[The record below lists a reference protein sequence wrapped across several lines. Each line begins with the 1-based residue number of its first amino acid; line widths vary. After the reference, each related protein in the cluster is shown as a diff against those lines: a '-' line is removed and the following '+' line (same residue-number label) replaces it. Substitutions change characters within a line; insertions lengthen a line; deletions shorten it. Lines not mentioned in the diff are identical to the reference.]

1 MSNGIAFLIGADP
14 EVFVRKNGK
23 PVSAHGMIE
32 GTKDSP
38 KKTSNGAVQ
47 VDGMALEFNI
57 DPTNYRDFNA
67 FNFNIVKTVRDLKE
81 LAGGVTLVPEPV
93 QEFDKEFMDAQ
104 PDEAKELGCDPDFN
118 AYTGEEN
125 PRPDGD
131 RPFRT
136 GAGHVHIGWGEGI
149 PVENPEHF
157 EICQGFVKVLDATVG
172 LYMTYIDRDPRRRE
186 LYGKAGAF
194 RVKPYGVEYRTPSN
208 VWIKNKTRRQM
219 MHYMIGR
226 AIDEHCSGISC
237 DNFLG
242 VPQERVQQ
250 IIDSGDH
257 ASAANL
263 LDTYFKGWRPGDG
276 RRYWNNVKAEMKKLE
291 APVAVKE
298 EEVPY

>member
-1 MSNGIAFLIGADP
+1 MSGVQFLLGADP

-32 GTKDSP
+32 GTKSSP

-57 DPTNYRDFNA
+57 DPVHYRRFDEFNY
-67 FNFNIVKTVRDLKE
+67 NIVKTIRDLKE
-81 LAGGVTLVPEPV
+81 LAGEVSIIPEPV
-93 QEFDKEFMDAQ
+93 QVFGEEFMAEQ

-136 GAGHVHIGWGEGI
+136 GAGHVHIGWGADI
-149 PVENPEHF
+149 PVENREHF
-157 EICQGFVKVLDATVG
+157 EICQEFVKVLDSTVG
-172 LYMTYIDRDPRRRE
+172 MYMTYIDRDPRRRE

-208 VWIKNKTRRQM
+208 VWIKNKSRRQM
-219 MHYMIGR
+219 MHFLLGYAIDAHCAGRPIDKIIGVSSDRVREIIDTGDWKTAFDLLTKLFSNYPGINGR
-226 AIDEHCSGISC
+226 AI
-237 DNFLG
+237 
-242 VPQERVQQ
+242 
-250 IIDSGDH
+250 
-257 ASAANL
+257 
-263 LDTYFKGWRPGDG
+263 
-276 RRYWNNVKAEMKKLE
+276 WNTI
-291 APVAVKE
+291 VKE
-298 EEVPY
+298 QQKLNPVVEGE

>member
-1 MSNGIAFLIGADP
+1 MSSVRFLLGADP

-23 PVSAHGMIE
+23 PISAYGLIE

-57 DPTNYRDFNA
+57 DPVPYRDFDA
-67 FNFNIVKTVRDLKE
+67 FNLNITKTVRDLKE
-81 LAGGVTLVPEPV
+81 AAGDVSLLIEPV
-93 QEFDKEFMDAQ
+93 QVFGKEFMDEQ
-104 PDEAKELGCDPDFN
+104 PEKAKELGCDPDFN

-131 RPFRT
+131 RDFRT
-136 GAGHVHIGWGEGI
+136 GAGHVHIGWGADI

-157 EICQGFVKVLDATVG
+157 EICAGFVKACDATVG

-208 VWIKNKTRRQM
+208 VWIKNKARRKM
-219 MHYMIGR
+219 MHAMLGV
-226 AIDEHCSGISC
+226 AIDLHSQGLTIEKMTGGLADEDRIRKCIDDGNTKLAEAILNWQC
-237 DNFLG
+237 QNFY
-242 VPQERVQQ
+242 EARR
-250 IIDSGDH
+250 
-257 ASAANL
+257 SAAL
-263 LDTYFKGWRPGDG
+263 WGAI
-276 RRYWNNVKAEMKKLE
+276 KAEMN
-291 APVAVKE
+291 KE
-298 EEVPY
+298 QESGN